1 MRHCDVAVLQLRH
14 PVTQHERAVKAATAG
29 RNACR
34 VEGAG
39 ALPGPVDGRPGA
51 TPVADMS
58 YASSA
63 PSPSLRDSLGSK

>member
-1 MRHCDVAVLQLRH
+1 MRHRDVAVLQLRH

-34 VEGAG
+34 VEDAG
-39 ALPGPVDGRPGA
+39 ALPGPAEGA
-51 TPVADMS
+51 RRKAGADMS